1 MHSCQWRPQL
11 WEYVCFRILD
21 LTFPKYCKGR
31 RQTPAELFADA
42 CCTVYLWWQKRMWT
56 YCMIMSYYNHRYV
69 DRYVYI
75 RQLERWCCA
84 RSRLTIAPTLMRNST
99 RSCGHVICWH
109 LKGCETMTELC
120 KGSRY
125 LVGIT
130 LLEEFIG
137 KVQWN
142 PEPISRMFHSFNL
155 FLDFFRRSSRCFPI
169 KDRCQLPDLCGCRRG
184 PRGRRGAVKHLWV
197 FGCYTWY
204 LHA

>member
-1 MHSCQWRPQL
+1 M
-11 WEYVCFRILD
+11 F
-21 LTFPKYCKGR
+21 
-31 RQTPAELFADA
+31 
-42 CCTVYLWWQKRMWT
+42 TVPYIYDGKNE
-56 YCMIMSYYNHRYV
+56 CEHMIMSYYNHRYV

-75 RQLERWCCA
+75 RQLQRWCRA

-120 KGSRY
+120 KGSGY

-142 PEPISRMFHSFNL
+142 PEPIPGCFILSICFLIFPTFKQMFS
-155 FLDFFRRSSRCFPI
+155 I

-197 FGCYTWY
+197 FGCYTWC